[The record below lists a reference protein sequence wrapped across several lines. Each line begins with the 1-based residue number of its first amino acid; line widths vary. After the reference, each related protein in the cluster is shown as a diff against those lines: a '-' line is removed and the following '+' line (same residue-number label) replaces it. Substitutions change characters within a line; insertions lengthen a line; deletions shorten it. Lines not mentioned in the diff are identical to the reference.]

1 DRRRNTLI
9 VQAPPAQMDYI
20 GKMIAELDE
29 PVSDDSLA
37 PKIYAL
43 KYISAVDI
51 EDVLNELFLK
61 KKTQR
66 PYWYYFEDYPPET
79 TERDVGRL
87 YGKVRI
93 TSEPNSNSL
102 IITANSKESLD
113 AVENVIEQLDRPSEA
128 GQSTLRV
135 GLKFAKAS
143 TVANSINILF
153 ARNGSPPLRPL
164 IQPGQPGPVPQPQ
177 QQAGSSSRSGFDLE
191 QETKEEGY
199 YPWLGGQPDSPRTT
213 DGRSATHQVSD
224 LVGRV
229 RAVADQR
236 SNALLISASV
246 HFFPQVLKLI
256 EELDAATDQVL
267 IEARLVE
274 VSTDYMDKL
283 GVRWSPDG
291 SRVFT
296 ADDFDNSILLH

>member
-1 DRRRNTLI
+1 MSVVADRRRNTLI

-61 KKTQR
+61 KRQQR

-102 IITANSKESLD
+102 IITANSKESLA

-128 GQSTLRV
+128 GESTLRV
-135 GLKFAKAS
+135 GLKFAKAF
-143 TVANSINILF
+143 TVANNINILF
-153 ARNGSPPLRPL
+153 AKGGSPPLRPVA
-164 IQPGQPGPVPQPQ
+164 QPGQQPVPQQ
-177 QQAGSSSRSGFDLE
+177 QQQSSQSSSSRSGFDLE

-199 YPWLGGQPDSPRTT
+199 YPWLGGQPDNLRTSE
-213 DGRSATHQVSD
+213 GRTAARPASD
-224 LVGRV
+224 LVGPV
-229 RAVADQR
+229 RAVADLR
-236 SNALLISASV
+236 SNALLGSANV

-256 EELDAATDQVL
+256 EDLDAATDQVRV
-267 IEARLVE
+267 EARLVA
-274 VSTDYMDKL
+274 VCS
-283 GVRWSPDG
+283 
-291 SRVFT
+291 
-296 ADDFDNSILLH
+296 H